1 MTNTLLQYD
10 FLSLKASPAMMER
23 ICQIFTS
30 KWGSSKSQLCCII
43 RFLDSAAVSTF
54 VLILV
59 ELTNT
64 VFVNSTPRVDSS
76 MIILIFSTCDH
87 QIKTL
92 PSQYIVIGR
101 VRYSQFLG
109 CFLHLCNR
117 FTYLFCTFGR
127 PFDEFII
134 GGWREINSFT
144 TNKVNFT
151 TDLQLNYNPATSF
164 MVWLTFW
171 KRQKSTIYTNL
182 VLYVCK
188 NLSSFK
194 TFSLLL
200 HYFLF

>member
-1 MTNTLLQYD
+1 MLPILLSKNIARVANAVHVTQSRTLNV
-10 FLSLKASPAMMER
+10 K
-23 ICQIFTS
+23 
-30 KWGSSKSQLCCII
+30 I
-43 RFLDSAAVSTF
+43 RVFQF
-54 VLILV
+54 VVMLV

-92 PSQYIVIGR
+92 PSQYIVIGG

-134 GGWREINSFT
+134 GG
-144 TNKVNFT
+144 
-151 TDLQLNYNPATSF
+151 
-164 MVWLTFW
+164 
-171 KRQKSTIYTNL
+171 
-182 VLYVCK
+182 
-188 NLSSFK
+188 
-194 TFSLLL
+194 
-200 HYFLF
+200 